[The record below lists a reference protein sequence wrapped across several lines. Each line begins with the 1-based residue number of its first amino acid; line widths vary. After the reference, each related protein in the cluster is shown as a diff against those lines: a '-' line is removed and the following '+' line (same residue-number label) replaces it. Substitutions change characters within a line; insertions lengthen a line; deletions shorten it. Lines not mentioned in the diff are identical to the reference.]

1 MTCCRTCNEEPALG
15 DLLDDPIV
23 ALLMARDG
31 VTRGEVERLMD
42 ECALRPGKQECQEA
56 SCGCGRPSR

>member
-1 MTCCRTCNEEPALG
+1 MTCCRTCNDEPALG
-15 DLLDDPIV
+15 ELLDDPIV

-42 ECALRPGKQECQEA
+42 ERALQPEQQQESACD
-56 SCGCGRPSR
+56 CGPPSR